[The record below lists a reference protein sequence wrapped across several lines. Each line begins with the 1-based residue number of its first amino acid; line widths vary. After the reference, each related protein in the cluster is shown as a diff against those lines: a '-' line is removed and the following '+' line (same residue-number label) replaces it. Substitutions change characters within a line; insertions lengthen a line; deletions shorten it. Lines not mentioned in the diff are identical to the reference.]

1 MFDFFA
7 KEYAMENAARLPEL
21 FGTMVFGDE
30 VMRER
35 LDGEAYA
42 ALKKTM
48 ENGEPL
54 TGEVADAVAA
64 AMRDWAMERGATHF
78 THWFQPMTGIT
89 AEKHDS
95 FLEPAGEGKILM
107 EFSGKTLIKGEP
119 DASSFP
125 NGGLRATFEAR
136 GYTAWDPTSPAFV
149 KEGTLYI
156 PTVFCS
162 FGGAVLDKKT
172 PLLRST
178 DCVARAASRLLRVLG
193 QEAGITTSVGA
204 EQEYFLIPH
213 DLFRLRPD
221 LRLCGRTLFGARPPK
236 GQELD
241 DHYFGAI
248 RPEVKAYMDD
258 LDMELWKLGVMAKTE
273 HNEAAPAQHE
283 LAPVYAA
290 ANIGCDHN
298 QLTME
303 MMKKV
308 ASRHGLVCLL
318 HEKPFQGVNG
328 SGKHNNWS
336 IGSRDGVNYLR
347 PGKTTE
353 EMMRFLLFL
362 TAVLVAVDEYADL
375 LRISVASASNDCRL
389 GGYEA
394 PPVILSVFLGEELTG
409 VLDAIAEGHIDYT
422 KKKKSMMD
430 IGASVLP
437 KIPRDNSDRNRTSP
451 LAFTGNKFEFRM
463 LGSSANVAGPNIILN
478 TAVAEILDRF
488 AEELEG
494 ACDLEAAIGALIGRA
509 YREHR
514 RIVFNGNGY
523 SEEWREEARRRG
535 LAERRTTPEAISHY
549 LDERNVALFARHG
562 IFTREELASRA
573 EILYESY
580 VKTVHIEA
588 LTMGEM
594 LRRDIAP
601 AVVRY
606 TDTLAGAVAKK
617 TAIGIPAD
625 YERELA
631 SFLSARLSEAVALG
645 AEVEELAGRTAKIA
659 DHAEAAHRFA
669 ETILPKMEALRAA
682 VDAMEERM
690 PGDVWPY
697 PSYTDILFY

>member
-1 MFDFFA
+1 
-7 KEYAMENAARLPEL
+7 MENAARLPEL

-30 VMRER
+30 VMRRVLPAEIY
-35 LDGEAYA
+35 EA
-42 ALKKTM
+42 LRKTT

-54 TGEVADAVAA
+54 GSEVADAVAS
-64 AMRDWAMERGATHF
+64 AMKDWAMERGATHF

-95 FLEPAGEGKILM
+95 FLEPSKNGGIMM

-156 PTVFCS
+156 PTAFCS

-172 PLLRST
+172 PLLRSM
-178 DCVARAASRLLRVLG
+178 DCVTRAATRLLHILG
-193 QEAGITTSVGA
+193 TDATVTTTVGA

-213 DLFRLRPD
+213 ALFQKRRD

-248 RPEVKAYMDD
+248 RPEVKAFMDD
-258 LDMELWKLGVMAKTE
+258 LDMELWRLGVMAKTE

-283 LAPVYAA
+283 LAPVFAPT
-290 ANIGCDHN
+290 NIACDHN

-308 ASRHGLVCLL
+308 AARHGFVCLL
-318 HEKPFQGVNG
+318 HEKPFAGVNG

-336 IGSRDGVNYLR
+336 LSTVGGVNLLR
-347 PGKTTE
+347 PGKTPE

-362 TAVLVAVDEYADL
+362 TAVIAAVDEYADL
-375 LRISVASASNDCRL
+375 LRISVASAANDCRL

-409 VLDAIAEGHIDYT
+409 ILDNMADGHIAYT

-451 LAFTGNKFEFRM
+451 FAFTGNKFEFRM
-463 LGSSANVAGPNIILN
+463 LGSSASVAGPNIILN

-488 AEELEG
+488 SDELEG
-494 ACDLEAAIGALIGRA
+494 AEDLPTAIGRLIGRT
-509 YREHR
+509 YNEHR

-523 SEEWREEARRRG
+523 AEEWRKEAAGRG
-535 LAERRTTPEAISHY
+535 LPERRTTPEAISHY
-549 LDERNVALFARHG
+549 ADEKNLALFARHG
-562 IFTREELASRA
+562 IFTSEEVASRT
-573 EILYESY
+573 EILYENY

-588 LTMGEM
+588 LTMADM
-594 LRRDIAP
+594 VRREIAP
-601 AVVRY
+601 AVVSY
-606 TDTLAGAVAKK
+606 TDSLARTAAEKATL
-617 TAIGIPAD
+617 GIPNG
-625 YERELA
+625 YECELA
-631 SFLSARLSEAVALG
+631 KRLSDHLAKAAVIG
-645 AEVEELAGRTAKIA
+645 KEVEELAERAARLA
-659 DHAEAAHRFA
+659 DQAEAARTFA
-669 ETILPKMEALRAA
+669 ESVLPAMESLRAE
-682 VDAMEERM
+682 VDAMEVDM
-690 PGDVWPY
+690 PEGVWPH
-697 PSYTDILFY
+697 PSYTDMLYY

>member
-1 MFDFFA
+1 
-7 KEYAMENAARLPEL
+7 MENAALLPEL

-30 VMRER
+30 AMRRMLSPDIYE
-35 LDGEAYA
+35 
-42 ALKKTM
+42 ALKKTT

-54 TGEVADAVAA
+54 TSEVADAVAA
-64 AMRDWAMERGATHF
+64 AMKDWAMERGATHF

-95 FLEPAGEGKILM
+95 FLEPSGDGGILM

-172 PLLRST
+172 PLLRSV
-178 DCVARAASRLLRVLG
+178 DCVSRAAARLLSVLG
-193 QEAGITTSVGA
+193 KDARITTSVGA
-204 EQEYFLIPH
+204 EQEYFLIPK
-213 DLFRLRPD
+213 RLYDCRPD
-221 LRLCGRTLFGARPPK
+221 LRLCGRTLFGCRPPK

-248 RPEVKAYMDD
+248 RPEVKAFMDD
-258 LDMELWKLGVMAKTE
+258 LDEELWKLGVMAKTE

-290 ANIGCDHN
+290 TNTACDHN

-308 ASRHGLVCLL
+308 AMRHDYVCLL
-318 HEKPFQGVNG
+318 HEKPFLGVNG

-336 IGSRDGVNYLR
+336 IGTADGVNLLR
-347 PGKTTE
+347 PGKTPE

-362 TAVLVAVDEYADL
+362 VAVLAAVDEYADL

-394 PPVILSVFLGEELTG
+394 PPATLSVFLGDELTG
-409 VLDAIAEGHIDYT
+409 VLDAIAAGHIDYT

-437 KIPRDNSDRNRTSP
+437 KIPKDNSDRNRTSP
-451 LAFTGNKFEFRM
+451 FAFTGNKFEFRM
-463 LGSSANVAGPNIILN
+463 LGSSASVAGPNIILN
-478 TAVAEILDRF
+478 TAVADILDRF
-488 AEELEG
+488 ACELEG
-494 ACDLEAAIGALIGRA
+494 KKDMSAAIGELIGRT

-523 SEEWREEARRRG
+523 SAEWREEAARRG
-535 LAERRTTPEAISHY
+535 LAERRTTPDAISHY
-549 LDERNVALFARHG
+549 LDEGNVSLFARHG
-562 IFTREELASRA
+562 IFTEEELRSRT
-573 EILYESY
+573 EILYENY

-588 LTMGEM
+588 MMMGEM
-594 LRRDIAP
+594 MRRDIAP
-601 AVVRY
+601 AVVAY
-606 TDTLAGAVAKK
+606 TDTLAGSVAKK
-617 TAIGIPAD
+617 MAADIPAA
-625 YERELA
+625 YERELCF
-631 SFLSARLSEAVALG
+631 SLSEGLAKATRLG
-645 AEVEELAGRTAKIA
+645 AELETLADAIAKESDA
-659 DHAEAAHRFA
+659 GVAAARFA
-669 ETILPKMEALRAA
+669 AEVLPMMQSLRAT
-682 VDAMEERM
+682 VDAMEEKM
-690 PGDVWPY
+690 PADVWPY
-697 PSYTDILFY
+697 PSYTEMLFY

>member
-1 MFDFFA
+1 
-7 KEYAMENAARLPEL
+7 MENAARLPEL

-30 VMRER
+30 VMKRT
-35 LDGEAYA
+35 LAPDIYEA
-42 ALKKTM
+42 LRKTV

-54 TGEVADAVAA
+54 AAEVADAVAA

-95 FLEPAGEGKILM
+95 FLEPCGEGRILM
-107 EFSGKTLIKGEP
+107 DFSGKTLIKGEP

-172 PLLRST
+172 PLLRSM
-178 DCVARAASRLLRVLG
+178 DCVARSTSRLLRALG
-193 QEAGITTSVGA
+193 QEASVVTSVGA

-213 DLFRLRPD
+213 ELFRRRRD

-258 LDMELWKLGVMAKTE
+258 LDLELWKLGVMAKTE

-283 LAPVYAA
+283 LAPVYAST
-290 ANIGCDHN
+290 NTGCDHN

-318 HEKPFQGVNG
+318 HEKPFAGVNG

-336 IGSRDGVNYLR
+336 IGSRDGVNFLR
-347 PGKTTE
+347 PGKTAE

-375 LRISVASASNDCRL
+375 FRISVASASNDCRL

-463 LGSSANVAGPNIILN
+463 LGSSASVAGPNIVLN

-494 ACDLEAAIGALIGRA
+494 AEDLTAAIGELIGRA

-514 RIVFNGNGY
+514 RIVFNGNNY
-523 SEEWREEARRRG
+523 SEEWREEAARRG
-535 LAERRTTPEAISHY
+535 LSERRTTPEAISHY
-549 LDERNVALFARHG
+549 LDEKNVALFARHG
-562 IFTREELASRA
+562 IFTEEEVASRA

-588 LTMGEM
+588 LTMADM
-594 LRRDIAP
+594 VRREIAP
-601 AVVRY
+601 AVVEY
-606 TDTLAGAVAKK
+606 TRMLSDSVLKK
-617 TAIGIPAD
+617 TSVLIDAG
-625 YERELA
+625 YEQGLA
-631 SFLSARLSEAVALG
+631 AYLSERLSEAVRLG
-645 AEVEELAGRTAKIA
+645 EEVEGLAEEAVAVVPVSRAAKL
-659 DHAEAAHRFA
+659 FA
-669 ETILPKMEALRAA
+669 ERVLPKMAELRAA
-682 VDAMEERM
+682 VDAMEEKM
-690 PGDVWPY
+690 PDSAWPY

>member
-1 MFDFFA
+1 
-7 KEYAMENAARLPEL
+7 MENAARLPEL

-30 VMRER
+30 VMRRVLPAEIY
-35 LDGEAYA
+35 EA
-42 ALKKTM
+42 LRKTT

-54 TGEVADAVAA
+54 GSEVADAVAS
-64 AMRDWAMERGATHF
+64 AMKDWAMERGATHF

-95 FLEPAGEGKILM
+95 FLEPSKNGGIMM

-156 PTVFCS
+156 PTAFCS

-172 PLLRST
+172 PLLRSM
-178 DCVARAASRLLRVLG
+178 DCVTRAATRLLHILG
-193 QEAGITTSVGA
+193 TDATVTTTVGA

-213 DLFRLRPD
+213 ALFQKRRD

-248 RPEVKAYMDD
+248 RPEVKAFMDD
-258 LDMELWKLGVMAKTE
+258 LDMELWRLGVMAKTE

-283 LAPVYAA
+283 LAPVFATT
-290 ANIGCDHN
+290 NIACDHN

-308 ASRHGLVCLL
+308 AARHGFVCLL
-318 HEKPFQGVNG
+318 HEKPFAGVNG

-336 IGSRDGVNYLR
+336 LSTVGGVNLLR
-347 PGKTTE
+347 PGKTPE

-362 TAVLVAVDEYADL
+362 TAVIAAVDEYADL
-375 LRISVASASNDCRL
+375 LRISVASAANDCRL

-409 VLDAIAEGHIDYT
+409 ILDNMADGHIAYT

-451 LAFTGNKFEFRM
+451 FAFTGNKFEFRM
-463 LGSSANVAGPNIILN
+463 LGSSASVAGPNIILN

-488 AEELEG
+488 SDELEG
-494 ACDLEAAIGALIGRA
+494 AEDLPTAIGRLIGRT
-509 YREHR
+509 YNEHR

-523 SEEWREEARRRG
+523 AEEWRKEAAGRG
-535 LAERRTTPEAISHY
+535 LPERRTTPEAISHY
-549 LDERNVALFARHG
+549 ADEKNLALFARHG
-562 IFTREELASRA
+562 IFTSEEVASRT
-573 EILYESY
+573 EILYENY

-588 LTMGEM
+588 LTMADM
-594 LRRDIAP
+594 VRREIAP
-601 AVVRY
+601 AVVSY
-606 TDTLAGAVAKK
+606 TDSLARTAAEKATL
-617 TAIGIPAD
+617 GIPNG
-625 YERELA
+625 YECELA
-631 SFLSARLSEAVALG
+631 KRLSDHLAKAAVIG
-645 AEVEELAGRTAKIA
+645 KEVEELAERAARLA
-659 DHAEAAHRFA
+659 DQAEAARTFA
-669 ETILPKMEALRAA
+669 ESVLPAMESLRAE
-682 VDAMEERM
+682 VDAMEVDM
-690 PGDVWPY
+690 PEGVWPH
-697 PSYTDILFY
+697 PSYTDMLYY

>member
-1 MFDFFA
+1 
-7 KEYAMENAARLPEL
+7 MENAALLPEL

-30 VMRER
+30 AMRRSLCPDIYE
-35 LDGEAYA
+35 
-42 ALKKTM
+42 ALKKTT

-54 TGEVADAVAA
+54 TSEVADAVAA
-64 AMRDWAMERGATHF
+64 AMKDWAMERGATHF

-95 FLEPAGEGKILM
+95 FLEPSGDGGILM

-172 PLLRST
+172 PLLRSV
-178 DCVARAASRLLRVLG
+178 DCVSRAAARLLSILG
-193 QEAGITTSVGA
+193 KDARITTSVGA
-204 EQEYFLIPH
+204 EQEYFLIPKH
-213 DLFRLRPD
+213 LYDLRPD
-221 LRLCGRTLFGARPPK
+221 LRLCGRTLFGCRPPK

-248 RPEVKAYMDD
+248 RPEVKAFMDD
-258 LDMELWKLGVMAKTE
+258 LDEELWKLGVMAKTE

-283 LAPVYAA
+283 LAPVYASTNTA
-290 ANIGCDHN
+290 CDHN

-308 ASRHGLVCLL
+308 AGRHNYVCLL
-318 HEKPFQGVNG
+318 HEKPFLGVNG

-336 IGSRDGVNYLR
+336 IGTADGINLLR
-347 PGKTTE
+347 PGKTPE

-362 TAVLVAVDEYADL
+362 VAVLAAVDEYADL

-394 PPVILSVFLGEELTG
+394 PPATLSVFLGDELTG
-409 VLDAIAEGHIDYT
+409 VLEAIAAGHIDYT

-437 KIPRDNSDRNRTSP
+437 KIPKDNSDRNRTSP
-451 LAFTGNKFEFRM
+451 FAFTGNKFEFRM
-463 LGSSANVAGPNIILN
+463 LGSSASVAGPNIILN
-478 TAVAEILDRF
+478 TAVADILDRF
-488 AEELEG
+488 SEELEG
-494 ACDLEAAIGALIGRA
+494 KRDMSAAIGELIGRT

-523 SEEWREEARRRG
+523 SAEWRKEAAKRG
-535 LAERRTTPEAISHY
+535 LAERRTTPDAISHY
-549 LDERNVALFARHG
+549 LDEKNIALFARHG
-562 IFTREELASRA
+562 IFTEEELHSRT
-573 EILYESY
+573 EILYENY

-588 LTMGEM
+588 MMMGEM
-594 LRRDIAP
+594 MRRDIAP
-601 AVVRY
+601 AVVAY

-617 TAIGIPAD
+617 KAADIPAA

-631 SFLSARLSEAVALG
+631 LSLSSGLAEASRLG
-645 AEVEELAGRTAKIA
+645 AELEALA
-659 DHAEAAHRFA
+659 DEVAEVVDAGAAAARFA
-669 ETILPKMEALRAA
+669 DEVIPMMQALRTT
-682 VDAMEERM
+682 VDAMEEKM
-690 PGDVWPY
+690 PVDVWPY
-697 PSYTDILFY
+697 PSYTEMLFY

>member
-1 MFDFFA
+1 
-7 KEYAMENAARLPEL
+7 MENAALLPEL

-30 VMRER
+30 AMRRTLSPEI
-35 LDGEAYA
+35 YA
-42 ALKKTM
+42 TLRKTT

-54 TGEVADAVAA
+54 GGDVADAVAA

-172 PLLRST
+172 PLLRSM
-178 DCVARAASRLLRVLG
+178 DCVARATSRLLRVLR
-193 QEAGITTSVGA
+193 QEAAVTTSVGA

-213 DLFRLRPD
+213 ELFRRRRD

-258 LDMELWKLGVMAKTE
+258 LDAELWRLGVMAKTE

-283 LAPVYAA
+283 LAPVYAST
-290 ANIGCDHN
+290 NIGCDHN

-318 HEKPFQGVNG
+318 HEKPFAGVNG

-336 IGSRDGVNYLR
+336 IGSRDGVNFLR
-347 PGKTTE
+347 PGKTPE

-362 TAVLVAVDEYADL
+362 VAVLVAVDEYADL
-375 LRISVASASNDCRL
+375 FRISVASASNDCRL

-394 PPVILSVFLGEELTG
+394 PPVILSVFLGDELTG
-409 VLDAIAEGHIDYT
+409 ALDAIAEGHIDYT

-437 KIPRDNSDRNRTSP
+437 KIPRDTSDRNRTSP

-494 ACDLEAAIGALIGRA
+494 ATDLNTAIGELIGRA

-523 SEEWREEARRRG
+523 SEEWRQEAMARG
-535 LAERRTTPEAISHY
+535 LSERRTTPEAVSHY
-549 LDERNVALFARHG
+549 LDEKNVALFAKHG
-562 IFTREELASRA
+562 IFTAEELTSRT
-573 EILYESY
+573 EILYENY

-588 LTMGEM
+588 MTMGDM
-594 LRRDIAP
+594 VRREIAP
-601 AVVRY
+601 AVVSY
-606 TDTLAGAVAKK
+606 TGTLAEVAAKK
-617 TAIGIPAD
+617 AAIGIPA
-625 YERELA
+625 EHEKEKCAL
-631 SFLSARLSEAVALG
+631 LSAHLAKASRLG
-645 AEVEELAGRTAKIA
+645 AELEQLAAKSAAISA
-659 DHAEAAHRFA
+659 LPEAARAFA
-669 ETILPKMEALRAA
+669 EQVLPCMAELRAT
-682 VDAMEERM
+682 VDAMEEQM
-690 PGDVWPY
+690 PDTAWPY
-697 PSYTDILFY
+697 PSYTDMLFY

>member
-1 MFDFFA
+1 
-7 KEYAMENAARLPEL
+7 MENAALLPEL

-30 VMRER
+30 AMRR
-35 LDGEAYA
+35 VLDPDIYK
-42 ALKKTM
+42 ALKKTT

-54 TGEVADAVAA
+54 TSEVADAVAA
-64 AMRDWAMERGATHF
+64 AMKDWAMERGATHF

-95 FLEPAGEGKILM
+95 FLEPGCDGGILM

-156 PTVFCS
+156 PTAFCS

-172 PLLRST
+172 PLLRSV
-178 DCVARAASRLLRVLG
+178 DCVSRAAAKLLSVLG
-193 QEAGITTSVGA
+193 KDARITTSVGA
-204 EQEYFLIPH
+204 EQEYFLIPKALY
-213 DLFRLRPD
+213 DLRPD
-221 LRLCGRTLFGARPPK
+221 LRLCGRTLFGCRPPK

-248 RPEVKAYMDD
+248 RPEVKAFMDD
-258 LDMELWKLGVMAKTE
+258 LDEELWKLGVMAKTE

-283 LAPVYAA
+283 LAPVYAST
-290 ANIGCDHN
+290 NIACDHN

-303 MMKKV
+303 MMKKI
-308 ASRHGLVCLL
+308 AGRHDYVCLL
-318 HEKPFQGVNG
+318 HEKPFYGVNG

-336 IGSRDGVNYLR
+336 IGTADGVNLLR
-347 PGKTTE
+347 PGKTPE

-362 TAVLVAVDEYADL
+362 VAVLAAVDEYADL
-375 LRISVASASNDCRL
+375 LRISVASAANDCRL

-409 VLDAIAEGHIDYT
+409 VLEAIAAGHIDYT

-437 KIPRDNSDRNRTSP
+437 KIPKDNSDRNRTSP
-451 LAFTGNKFEFRM
+451 FAFTGNKFEFRM

-478 TAVAEILDRF
+478 TAVADILDRF
-488 AEELEG
+488 SAELAG
-494 ACDLEAAIGALIGRA
+494 KKDMAVAIGELIGRT

-523 SEEWREEARRRG
+523 SEEWRNEAKERG
-535 LAERRTTPEAISHY
+535 LAERRTTPDAVSHY
-549 LDERNVALFARHG
+549 LDEKNVALFARHG
-562 IFTREELASRA
+562 IFTEEELGSRA
-573 EILYESY
+573 EILFENY

-588 LTMGEM
+588 MTMGEM
-594 LRRDIAP
+594 MRRDIAP
-601 AVVRY
+601 AVVAY

-617 TAIGIPAD
+617 MAADIPAT
-625 YERELA
+625 YERDLA
-631 SFLSARLSEAVALG
+631 IDLSNGLAKASRLGTALEALADEVAKGTDAG
-645 AEVEELAGRTAKIA
+645 AAATRFATEVVPMMEEL
-659 DHAEAAHRFA
+659 
-669 ETILPKMEALRAA
+669 RAT
-682 VDAMEERM
+682 VDAMEEKM
-690 PGDVWPY
+690 PADVWPY
-697 PSYTDILFY
+697 PSYTEMLFY